1 MTGLS
6 FLKRAAVFL
15 LNFSIVGTALH
26 LLRYGQTHVEEHE

>member
-15 LNFSIVGTALH
+15 FNFSIVGTALH
-26 LLRYGQTHVEEHE
+26 FLRYGQQHVEEHE